1 MKNLENKNAENNSD
15 NLKWYFENEKNL
27 TILDKG
33 KKNPIVKN
41 WLDKL
46 IPYSKITEYFQN
58 GYNIGFVLSDTDLVV
73 DCDPRNYKDDIDSL
87 ELLQN
92 DLGVRLQDH
101 APTVKTGGGGFHFYF
116 SKPSDLNIN
125 EVLDKYP
132 GIEFKTEG
140 RQVCAAGSLHPSG
153 NYYKWLRND
162 IEQKELAPLLKLL
175 KRANVPHHNS
185 DSEKIR
191 NDQLAELLALLPP
204 EQFCSNDLWFPI
216 MCAAH
221 DATDGNGV
229 EEFIQWSTSDPNYA
243 NAENEIRT
251 RWNSL
256 SDKAEKYTL
265 GTILMHLH
273 KSGQNYHAILNSHD
287 FDDLPPLESD
297 SDDDIFDDDAEWESI
312 TSDNSDEEI
321 TADNFDELVF
331 GTSDCSDNTDT
342 DTDSDSSDCSDN
354 TDTDS
359 DTSDSSSSTNSDS
372 DGSDGTDD
380 IDAILEQKFKKL
392 DPAVVLGKANALDEY
407 SSDDAII
414 DAIRATMHC
423 EHLTNARAIKA
434 IAKNTDLTQGQ
445 IKAIQAEVLK
455 DDLGDLARLLAEMTL
470 RKSFNG
476 GKNLI
481 YNYNSQFWTYNGVYW
496 QTVSK
501 EYIGKFVIQNLD
513 LLRTKMTIKQSENEL
528 VTNAV
533 NLIARLKATADD
545 PLDLKCKPKPIIN
558 CLNGELWLNSK
569 GEYKFKKHKAESHL
583 INVSNVK
590 FNPKAECP
598 KYEAA
603 LRETFKK
610 LPDCEDVMRHFYEII
625 GYILHPEKRPAQ
637 FFLFRGHGSD
647 GKTTQMKIISALLGD
662 AVLPESIERFNTGN
676 FADSHATSSLVGK
689 LLVYDDDLDKNFTLP
704 DGTMKKLAEDGLIT
718 ANPKGAQPFT
728 FTKICTVVMCCN
740 GVPKTKD
747 VSRGFRRRA
756 LVVPFTRG
764 FGYDDGD
771 NDSTVNLNIADEI
784 IETELPGIL
793 NKALEGLKRLKQR
806 GYFKEPISCQ
816 DAKNIWLDSA
826 NPVAGFIRDCVE
838 VTKQYTIDKVSLNDL
853 YLAYCNY
860 CSEQNYNRVI
870 AKNSFRESCSE
881 LGITIKSNGRHHNFV
896 GIKLKAVSSDFD
908 FDNTDDFPGK
918 N

>member
-15 NLKWYFENEKNL
+15 VLKWYFENEKNL
-27 TILDKG
+27 TILAKG

-46 IPYSKITEYFQN
+46 IPYASITQYHN
-58 GYNIGFVLSDTDLVV
+58 DGYNIGFVLSDTDLVV
-73 DCDPRNYKDDIDSL
+73 DCDPRNYKDNVDSL

-101 APTVKTGGGGFHFYF
+101 APTVKTGGGGYHFYF

-140 RQVCAAGSLHPSG
+140 RQVCTAGSLHPSG
-153 NYYKWLRND
+153 NYYKWQRND

-204 EQFCSNDLWFPI
+204 EQFCSNDTWFPI

-221 DATDGNGV
+221 DATDGNGI

-265 GTILMHLH
+265 GTILMHLQ
-273 KSGQNYHAILNSHD
+273 KSGQNYHNILNSHD
-287 FDDLPPLESD
+287 FDDLPPLD
-297 SDDDIFDDDAEWESI
+297 NSDDDIFDDEELENVPSH
-312 TSDNSDEEI
+312 NSDEEI

-331 GTSDCSDNTDT
+331 GSSDTSDTSDCSSDT
-342 DTDSDSSDCSDN
+342 S
-354 TDTDS
+354 DTDS
-359 DTSDSSSSTNSDS
+359 DTSDSDTSDSSNSDS
-372 DGSDGTDD
+372 DSGTDD
-380 IDAILEQKFKKL
+380 IDEILEQKFKKL

-407 SSDDAII
+407 SSDEAII

-476 GKNLI
+476 GKDLI

-513 LLRTKMTIKQSENEL
+513 LLRKKMTIKQSENEL

-569 GEYKFKKHKAESHL
+569 GDYKFKKHKAESHL

-598 KYEAA
+598 KYDAA

-610 LPDCEDVMRHFYEII
+610 LSDCDDVIRHFYEII

-662 AVLPESIERFNTGN
+662 AVLPESIERFATGN

-747 VSRGFRRRA
+747 MSRGIRRRA
-756 LVVPFTRG
+756 QVVPFTRG
-764 FGYDDGD
+764 FGYDDED
-771 NDSTVNLNIADEI
+771 NENTVNLNIADEI

-806 GYFKEPISCQ
+806 GYFKEPQSCL
-816 DAKNIWLDSA
+816 DAKNAWLDCA
-826 NPVAGFIRDCVE
+826 NPVAAFIRDRVDI
-838 VTKQYTIDKVSLNDL
+838 TKQYTTDKIPFNDL
-853 YLAYCNY
+853 YSKFVEYCVEQNITRVATKLQFKETLNELQFNISTDCNY
-860 CSEQNYNRVI
+860 RCKVLGVKFKDIPTPADFEDLAEQY
-870 AKNSFRESCSE
+870 
-881 LGITIKSNGRHHNFV
+881 
-896 GIKLKAVSSDFD
+896 
-908 FDNTDDFPGK
+908 
-918 N
+918 

>member
-1 MKNLENKNAENNSD
+1 MKNLENKNAENNVD
-15 NLKWYFENEKNL
+15 VLKWYFENEKNL
-27 TILDKG
+27 TILAKG
-33 KKNPIVKN
+33 KKNPIIKN

-46 IPYSKITEYFQN
+46 LPYASITQYFQN
-58 GYNIGFVLSDTDLVV
+58 GYNIGFVLSHTDLVV
-73 DCDPRNYKDDIDSL
+73 DCDPRNYKDGIDSL

-92 DLGVRLQDH
+92 DLGCRLQDH
-101 APTVKTGGGGFHFYF
+101 APTVKTGGGGYHFYF

-175 KRANVPHHNS
+175 KRATVPHHNS

-191 NDQLAELLALLPP
+191 NDQLADLLALLPP

-221 DATDGNGV
+221 DATDGNGI
-229 EEFIQWSTSDPNYA
+229 EEFIAWSTSDPNYS

-265 GTILMHLH
+265 NTILMHLQ
-273 KSGQNYHAILNSHD
+273 KSGQNYHSILNSHD
-287 FDDLPPLESD
+287 FDDLPPLD
-297 SDDDIFDDDAEWESI
+297 NSDDDIFDDEELENI
-312 TSDNSDEEI
+312 PYSDEEI

-331 GTSDCSDNTDT
+331 GNSGSDTSDSSDDTSDCSD
-342 DTDSDSSDCSDN
+342 DSSDCSDN
-354 TDTDS
+354 SS
-359 DTSDSSSSTNSDS
+359 DTSDCS
-372 DGSDGTDD
+372 DGGTDD
-380 IDAILEQKFKKL
+380 IDEILEQKFKKL

-407 SSDDAII
+407 SSDEAII

-470 RKSFNG
+470 RRSFNG
-476 GKNLI
+476 GKDLI

-513 LLRTKMTIKQSENEL
+513 ALRKKMTVKQSENEL

-569 GEYKFKKHKAESHL
+569 GDYKFKKHKAESHL

-590 FNPKAECP
+590 FNPKATCP

-662 AVLPESIERFNTGN
+662 AVLPESIERFATGN

-747 VSRGFRRRA
+747 MSRGIRRRA
-756 LVVPFTRG
+756 QVVPFTRG
-764 FGYDDGD
+764 FGYDDED
-771 NDSTVNLNIADEI
+771 NENTVNLNIADEI

-806 GYFKEPISCQ
+806 GYFKEPQSCL
-816 DAKNIWLDSA
+816 DAKNAWLDCA
-826 NPVAGFIRDCVE
+826 NPVAGFIRDRVDI
-838 VTKQYTIDKVSLNDL
+838 TKHYTADKIPFNDL
-853 YLAYCNY
+853 YSKFVDYCA
-860 CSEQNYNRVI
+860 EQNITRVPTKLQFKETLNELQFNI
-870 AKNSFRESCSE
+870 STDSCYRCKV
-881 LGITIKSNGRHHNFV
+881 LGVKFKDIPTP
-896 GIKLKAVSSDFD
+896 ADFD
-908 FDNTDDFPGK
+908 DLAEAQNDEV
-918 N
+918 

>member
-1 MKNLENKNAENNSD
+1 
-15 NLKWYFENEKNL
+15 
-27 TILDKG
+27 
-33 KKNPIVKN
+33 
-41 WLDKL
+41 
-46 IPYSKITEYFQN
+46 
-58 GYNIGFVLSDTDLVV
+58 
-73 DCDPRNYKDDIDSL
+73 
-87 ELLQN
+87 
-92 DLGVRLQDH
+92 
-101 APTVKTGGGGFHFYF
+101 
-116 SKPSDLNIN
+116 
-125 EVLDKYP
+125 
-132 GIEFKTEG
+132 
-140 RQVCAAGSLHPSG
+140 
-153 NYYKWLRND
+153 
-162 IEQKELAPLLKLL
+162 
-175 KRANVPHHNS
+175 
-185 DSEKIR
+185 
-191 NDQLAELLALLPP
+191 
-204 EQFCSNDLWFPI
+204 
-216 MCAAH
+216 
-221 DATDGNGV
+221 
-229 EEFIQWSTSDPNYA
+229 
-243 NAENEIRT
+243 
-251 RWNSL
+251 
-256 SDKAEKYTL
+256 
-265 GTILMHLH
+265 
-273 KSGQNYHAILNSHD
+273 
-287 FDDLPPLESD
+287 
-297 SDDDIFDDDAEWESI
+297 
-312 TSDNSDEEI
+312 
-321 TADNFDELVF
+321 
-331 GTSDCSDNTDT
+331 
-342 DTDSDSSDCSDN
+342 
-354 TDTDS
+354 
-359 DTSDSSSSTNSDS
+359 
-372 DGSDGTDD
+372 
-380 IDAILEQKFKKL
+380 
-392 DPAVVLGKANALDEY
+392 
-407 SSDDAII
+407 
-414 DAIRATMHC
+414 
-423 EHLTNARAIKA
+423 
-434 IAKNTDLTQGQ
+434 
-445 IKAIQAEVLK
+445 
-455 DDLGDLARLLAEMTL
+455 
-470 RKSFNG
+470 
-476 GKNLI
+476 
-481 YNYNSQFWTYNGVYW
+481 
-496 QTVSK
+496 
-501 EYIGKFVIQNLD
+501 
-513 LLRTKMTIKQSENEL
+513 MTIKQSENEL

-590 FNPKAECP
+590 FNPKATCP

-784 IETELPGIL
+784 IKTELPGIL

-838 VTKQYTIDKVSLNDL
+838 ITKQYTNNKVSLNDL

-870 AKNSFRESCSE
+870 AKNSFRESCVE
-881 LGITIKSNGRHHNFV
+881 LGLTIKSNSRHHNFV

-908 FDNTDDFPGK
+908 FDTDNNSNNDDEL
-918 N
+918 

>member
-15 NLKWYFENEKNL
+15 VLKWYFENEKNL
-27 TILDKG
+27 TILAKG

-46 IPYSKITEYFQN
+46 IPYSSITQYFNN

-73 DCDPRNYKDDIDSL
+73 DCDPRNYKDNVDSL

-92 DLGVRLQDH
+92 DLGCRLQDH
-101 APTVKTGGGGFHFYF
+101 APTVRTGGGGYHFYF

-140 RQVCAAGSLHPSG
+140 RQVCTAGSLHPSG

-204 EQFCSNDLWFPI
+204 EQFCSNDTWFPI

-221 DATDGNGV
+221 DATDGNGI
-229 EEFIQWSTSDPNYA
+229 EEFINWSTSDPNYS

-265 GTILMHLH
+265 GTILMHLQ
-273 KSGQNYHAILNSHD
+273 KSGQNYHNILNSHD
-287 FDDLPPLESD
+287 FDDLPPLD
-297 SDDDIFDDDAEWESI
+297 NSDDDIFDDEELENI
-312 TSDNSDEEI
+312 PHSDDEI

-331 GTSDCSDNTDT
+331 GNSS
-342 DTDSDSSDCSDN
+342 DTDSDSDSDSD
-354 TDTDS
+354 TSDS
-359 DTSDSSSSTNSDS
+359 DTSDSSNTDS
-372 DGSDGTDD
+372 DNGTDD
-380 IDAILEQKFKKL
+380 IDEILEQKFKKL

-407 SSDDAII
+407 SSDEAII

-476 GKNLI
+476 GKDLI

-496 QTVSK
+496 QTVSR

-569 GEYKFKKHKAESHL
+569 GDYKFKKHKAESHL

-590 FNPKAECP
+590 FNPKATCP
-598 KYEAA
+598 KYDAA

-838 VTKQYTIDKVSLNDL
+838 VTKQYTNNKVSLNDL

-870 AKNSFRESCSE
+870 AKNSFRESCVE
-881 LGITIKSNGRHHNFV
+881 LGLTIKSNSRHHNFV

-908 FDNTDDFPGK
+908 FDTDNNSNNDDEL
-918 N
+918 

>member
-15 NLKWYFENEKNL
+15 VLKWYFENEKNL
-27 TILDKG
+27 TILAKKG
-33 KKNPIVKN
+33 KNPIVKN

-46 IPYSKITEYFQN
+46 IPYSTITQYHN
-58 GYNIGFVLSDTDLVV
+58 DGYNIGFVLSDTDLVV
-73 DCDPRNYKDDIDSL
+73 DCDPRNYKDGIDSL

-92 DLGVRLQDH
+92 DLGCRLQDH
-101 APTVKTGGGGFHFYF
+101 APTVKTGGGGYHFYF

-140 RQVCAAGSLHPSG
+140 RQVCTAGSLHPSG
-153 NYYKWLRND
+153 NYYEWLRND
-162 IEQKELAPLLKLL
+162 IEQKELSPLLKLL
-175 KRANVPHHNS
+175 KRANVPHRNS

-191 NDQLAELLALLPP
+191 NDQLAELLQLLPP

-221 DATDGNGV
+221 DATDGNGI

-265 GTILMHLH
+265 GTILMHLQ
-273 KSGQNYHAILNSHD
+273 KSGQNYHNILNSHD
-287 FDDLPPLESD
+287 FDDLPPLECD
-297 SDDDIFDDDAEWESI
+297 SDDDIFDDEEL
-312 TSDNSDEEI
+312 DNSDEEI

-331 GTSDCSDNTDT
+331 GSSDCDT
-342 DTDSDSSDCSDN
+342 SDSSDNSDS
-354 TDTDS
+354 S
-359 DTSDSSSSTNSDS
+359 DTSDSDNSDS
-372 DGSDGTDD
+372 SDTSDSDGTDD
-380 IDAILEQKFKKL
+380 IDEILEQKFKKL

-496 QTVSK
+496 QTVSR

-569 GEYKFKKHKAESHL
+569 GDYKFKKHKAESHL

-590 FNPKAECP
+590 FNPKATCP
-598 KYEAA
+598 KYDAA

-662 AVLPESIERFNTGN
+662 AVLPESIERFATGN

-747 VSRGFRRRA
+747 MSRGIRRRA
-756 LVVPFTRG
+756 QVVPFTRG
-764 FGYDDGD
+764 FGYDDED
-771 NDSTVNLNIADEI
+771 NENTVNLNIADEI

-806 GYFKEPISCQ
+806 GYFKEPQSCL
-816 DAKNIWLDSA
+816 DAKNSWLDCA
-826 NPVAGFIRDCVE
+826 NPVAGFIRDRVDI
-838 VTKQYTIDKVSLNDL
+838 TKHYTTDKIPFNDL
-853 YLAYCNY
+853 YSKFVDYCA
-860 CSEQNYNRVI
+860 EQNILRVPTKI
-870 AKNSFRESCSE
+870 QFKETLNE
-881 LGITIKSNGRHHNFV
+881 LQFKISTDNKYRCKVLGVAFKDIPTPADFED
-896 GIKLKAVSSDFD
+896 LAEEQSDEI
-908 FDNTDDFPGK
+908 
-918 N
+918 

>member
-1 MKNLENKNAENNSD
+1 MTNSANNSD
-15 NLKWYFENEKNL
+15 ALKWYFENEKNL
-27 TILDKG
+27 TILAKG
-33 KKNPIVKN
+33 QKNPIIKN
-41 WLDKL
+41 WLDRL
-46 IPYSKITEYFQN
+46 LPYSTITQYHN
-58 GYNIGFVLSDTDLVV
+58 DGYNIGFVLSDTDLVV
-73 DCDPRNYKDDIDSL
+73 DCDPRNYKDGIDSL

-101 APTVKTGGGGFHFYF
+101 APTVKTGGGGYHFYF

-175 KRANVPHHNS
+175 KRATVPHHNS

-191 NDQLAELLALLPP
+191 NDQLAELLSLLPP
-204 EQFCSNDLWFPI
+204 EQFSSNDLWFPI

-221 DATDGNGV
+221 DATDGNGI
-229 EEFIQWSTSDPNYA
+229 EEFIQWSISDPNYA

-265 GTILMHLH
+265 GTILMHLQ
-273 KSGQNYHAILNSHD
+273 KSGQNYHNILNSHD
-287 FDDLPPLESD
+287 FDDLPPLDSD
-297 SDDDIFDDDAEWESI
+297 SDDDIFDDEEL
-312 TSDNSDEEI
+312 DNSDDEEI
-321 TADNFDELVF
+321 TEDNFDRLVF
-331 GTSDCSDNTDT
+331 GDDS
-342 DTDSDSSDCSDN
+342 DSDSSDSDSIN
-354 TDTDS
+354 TDDNSSNTDS
-359 DTSDSSSSTNSDS
+359 DTSDSSNSDS
-372 DGSDGTDD
+372 DNGTDD
-380 IDAILEQKFKKL
+380 IDEILEQKFKKL

-423 EHLTNARAIKA
+423 EHLTTARAIKA

-496 QTVSK
+496 QTVSR

-513 LLRTKMTIKQSENEL
+513 FLRTKMTIKQSENEL

-590 FNPKAECP
+590 FTPKATCP
-598 KYEAA
+598 KYDAA
-603 LRETFKK
+603 LKETFKK
-610 LPDCEDVMRHFYEII
+610 LPDCEDVIRHFYEII

-764 FGYDDGD
+764 FGYDDDD
-771 NDSTVNLNIADEI
+771 NENTVNLNIADEI

-806 GYFKEPISCQ
+806 GYFREPISCQ

-838 VTKQYTIDKVSLNDL
+838 ITKQYTNNKVSLNDL

-860 CSEQNYNRVI
+860 CSEQNYNHVI
-870 AKNSFRESCSE
+870 AKNSFRESCVE
-881 LGITIKSNGRHHNFV
+881 LGLTIKSNSRHHNFV

-908 FDNTDDFPGK
+908 FDTDNNSNNDDEL
-918 N
+918 

>member
-1 MKNLENKNAENNSD
+1 
-15 NLKWYFENEKNL
+15 
-27 TILDKG
+27 
-33 KKNPIVKN
+33 
-41 WLDKL
+41 
-46 IPYSKITEYFQN
+46 
-58 GYNIGFVLSDTDLVV
+58 
-73 DCDPRNYKDDIDSL
+73 
-87 ELLQN
+87 
-92 DLGVRLQDH
+92 
-101 APTVKTGGGGFHFYF
+101 
-116 SKPSDLNIN
+116 
-125 EVLDKYP
+125 
-132 GIEFKTEG
+132 
-140 RQVCAAGSLHPSG
+140 
-153 NYYKWLRND
+153 
-162 IEQKELAPLLKLL
+162 
-175 KRANVPHHNS
+175 
-185 DSEKIR
+185 
-191 NDQLAELLALLPP
+191 
-204 EQFCSNDLWFPI
+204 
-216 MCAAH
+216 
-221 DATDGNGV
+221 
-229 EEFIQWSTSDPNYA
+229 
-243 NAENEIRT
+243 
-251 RWNSL
+251 
-256 SDKAEKYTL
+256 
-265 GTILMHLH
+265 
-273 KSGQNYHAILNSHD
+273 
-287 FDDLPPLESD
+287 
-297 SDDDIFDDDAEWESI
+297 
-312 TSDNSDEEI
+312 
-321 TADNFDELVF
+321 
-331 GTSDCSDNTDT
+331 
-342 DTDSDSSDCSDN
+342 
-354 TDTDS
+354 
-359 DTSDSSSSTNSDS
+359 
-372 DGSDGTDD
+372 
-380 IDAILEQKFKKL
+380 
-392 DPAVVLGKANALDEY
+392 
-407 SSDDAII
+407 
-414 DAIRATMHC
+414 MHC

-513 LLRTKMTIKQSENEL
+513 ALRKKMTVKQSENEL

-590 FNPKAECP
+590 FNPKATCP
-598 KYEAA
+598 KYDAA

-610 LPDCEDVMRHFYEII
+610 LPDCDDVMRHFYEII

-662 AVLPESIERFNTGN
+662 AVLPESIERFATGN

-747 VSRGFRRRA
+747 MSRGIRRRA
-756 LVVPFTRG
+756 QVVPFTRG
-764 FGYDDGD
+764 FGYDDED
-771 NDSTVNLNIADEI
+771 NENTVNLNIADEI

-806 GYFKEPISCQ
+806 GYFKEPQSCL
-816 DAKNIWLDSA
+816 DAKNAWLDCA
-826 NPVAGFIRDCVE
+826 NPVAGFIRDRVDI
-838 VTKQYTIDKVSLNDL
+838 TKHYTTDKIPFNDL
-853 YLAYCNY
+853 YSKFVDYCAEQNILRVPTKIQFKETLNELQFKISTDCNY
-860 CSEQNYNRVI
+860 RCKV
-870 AKNSFRESCSE
+870 
-881 LGITIKSNGRHHNFV
+881 LGVAFKDIPTP
-896 GIKLKAVSSDFD
+896 ADFD
-908 FDNTDDFPGK
+908 DLAEESDTI
-918 N
+918 

>member
-1 MKNLENKNAENNSD
+1 MTNLTD
-15 NLKWYFENEKNL
+15 NTDVLKWYFENEKNL
-27 TILDKG
+27 TILAKG

-46 IPYSKITEYFQN
+46 LPYSTITQYHN
-58 GYNIGFVLSDTDLVV
+58 DGYNIGFVLSDTDLVV
-73 DCDPRNYKDDIDSL
+73 DCDPRNYKDNIDSL

-92 DLGVRLQDH
+92 DLGCRLQDH
-101 APTVKTGGGGFHFYF
+101 APTVKTGGGGYHFYF

-140 RQVCAAGSLHPSG
+140 RQVCAAGSLHPNG
-153 NYYKWLRND
+153 NYYTWLRND

-191 NDQLAELLALLPP
+191 NDQLAELLQLLPP

-221 DATDGNGV
+221 DATDGNGI
-229 EEFIQWSTSDPNYA
+229 EEFVAWSTSDPNYS

-265 GTILMHLH
+265 GTILMHLQ
-273 KSGQNYHAILNSHD
+273 KSGQNYHNILNSHD
-287 FDDLPPLESD
+287 FDDLPPLD
-297 SDDDIFDDDAEWESI
+297 NSDDDIFDDEEL
-312 TSDNSDEEI
+312 DNSDDEEI

-331 GTSDCSDNTDT
+331 GNSDTDT
-342 DTDSDSSDCSDN
+342 DTD

-359 DTSDSSSSTNSDS
+359 DTSDSDTSDS
-372 DGSDGTDD
+372 DTSDSSNTDSGTDD
-380 IDAILEQKFKKL
+380 IDEILEQKFKKL

-470 RKSFNG
+470 RKRFNG

-496 QTVSK
+496 QTVSR

-590 FNPKAECP
+590 FNPKATCP
-598 KYEAA
+598 KYDAA

-806 GYFKEPISCQ
+806 GYFREPISCQ

-838 VTKQYTIDKVSLNDL
+838 VTKQYTNNKVSLNDL

-870 AKNSFRESCSE
+870 AKNSFRESCVE
-881 LGITIKSNGRHHNFV
+881 LGLTIKSNSRHHNFV

-908 FDNTDDFPGK
+908 FDTDNNSNNDDEL
-918 N
+918 

>member
-1 MKNLENKNAENNSD
+1 MTNSANNVD
-15 NLKWYFENEKNL
+15 VLKWYFENEKNL
-27 TILDKG
+27 TILAKG

-46 IPYSKITEYFQN
+46 IPYSSITQYFQN

-73 DCDPRNYKDDIDSL
+73 DCDPRNYKDGIDSL

-92 DLGVRLQDH
+92 DLGCRLQDH

-191 NDQLAELLALLPP
+191 NDQLAELLQLLPP
-204 EQFCSNDLWFPI
+204 EQFCSNDTWFPI

-221 DATDGNGV
+221 DATDGNGI
-229 EEFIQWSTSDPNYA
+229 EEFIQWSTSDPNYS

-265 GTILMHLH
+265 GTILMHLQ
-273 KSGQNYHAILNSHD
+273 KSGQNYHNILNSHD
-287 FDDLPPLESD
+287 FDDLPPLD
-297 SDDDIFDDDAEWESI
+297 NNDDDIFDDEEL
-312 TSDNSDEEI
+312 DNFDDEEI
-321 TADNFDELVF
+321 TEDNFDELVF
-331 GTSDCSDNTDT
+331 GSSDTSDSDN
-342 DTDSDSSDCSDN
+342 
-354 TDTDS
+354 TDS
-359 DTSDSSSSTNSDS
+359 DTSDTSDTSDSSDTSDTSDTSDSSNSD
-372 DGSDGTDD
+372 SDGTDD

-407 SSDDAII
+407 SSDEAII

-470 RKSFNG
+470 RRSFNG
-476 GKNLI
+476 GKDLI

-501 EYIGKFVIQNLD
+501 EYIGKFVIKNLD
-513 LLRTKMTIKQSENEL
+513 ELRKKMTVKQSENEL

-569 GEYKFKKHKAESHL
+569 GDYKFKKHKAESHL

-590 FNPKAECP
+590 FNPKATCP

-806 GYFKEPISCQ
+806 GYFQEPLSCQ
-816 DAKNIWLDSA
+816 EAKNTWLNAA
-826 NPVAGFIRDCVE
+826 NPITGFIRDRIE
-838 VTKQYTIDKVSLNDL
+838 ITKHYTNDKIPFNDL
-853 YLAYCNY
+853 YCSFVDY
-860 CSEQNYNRVI
+860 CSEQNILRVPTKLQFKETLNELQFCI
-870 AKNSFRESCSE
+870 ATDSCYRCKV
-881 LGITIKSNGRHHNFV
+881 LGVKFKIVPTP
-896 GIKLKAVSSDFD
+896 ADFD
-908 FDNTDDFPGK
+908 DLAEAHNDEV
-918 N
+918 

>member
-1 MKNLENKNAENNSD
+1 MKNLETNTD
-15 NLKWYFENEKNL
+15 VLKWYFENEKNL
-27 TILDKG
+27 TILAKG

-46 IPYSKITEYFQN
+46 IPYASITQYFQN

-73 DCDPRNYKDDIDSL
+73 DCDPRNYKDGIDSL

-92 DLGVRLQDH
+92 DLGCRLQDH
-101 APTVKTGGGGFHFYF
+101 APTVKTGGGGYHFYF

-153 NYYKWLRND
+153 NYYTWLHND

-175 KRANVPHHNS
+175 KRANVPHRNS

-204 EQFCSNDLWFPI
+204 EQFCSNDTWFPI

-221 DATDGNGV
+221 DATDGNGI
-229 EEFIQWSTSDPNYA
+229 EEFIAWSTSDPNYS

-265 GTILMHLH
+265 GTILMHLQ

-297 SDDDIFDDDAEWESI
+297 SDDDIFDDEEIESVPH
-312 TSDNSDEEI
+312 SDEEI

-331 GTSDCSDNTDT
+331 GTSDSS
-342 DTDSDSSDCSDN
+342 DSDSDTPDNSDSTN
-354 TDTDS
+354 TDS
-359 DTSDSSSSTNSDS
+359 DTSDTSDSANTDSSDS
-372 DGSDGTDD
+372 DNGTDD
-380 IDAILEQKFKKL
+380 IDAILEEKFKKL

-476 GKNLI
+476 GKDLI

-496 QTVSK
+496 QTVSR
-501 EYIGKFVIQNLD
+501 EYIGKFVIKNLD

-590 FNPKAECP
+590 FNPKATCP
-598 KYEAA
+598 KYDAA

-784 IETELPGIL
+784 IKTELPGIL

-838 VTKQYTIDKVSLNDL
+838 ITKQYTNNKVSLNDL

-870 AKNSFRESCSE
+870 AKNSFRESCVE
-881 LGITIKSNGRHHNFV
+881 LGLTIKSNSRHHNFV

-908 FDNTDDFPGK
+908 FDTDNNSNNDDEL
-918 N
+918 

>member
-15 NLKWYFENEKNL
+15 VLKWYFENEKNL
-27 TILDKG
+27 TILAKG

-46 IPYSKITEYFQN
+46 IPYSSITEYFRN

-73 DCDPRNYKDDIDSL
+73 DCDPRNYKDGIDSL
-87 ELLQN
+87 DLLQN

-116 SKPSDLNIN
+116 SKPAGLNIN

-140 RQVCAAGSLHPSG
+140 RQVCTAGSLHPSG
-153 NYYKWLRND
+153 NYYQWLRND

-175 KRANVPHHNS
+175 KRATVPHRNS

-191 NDQLAELLALLPP
+191 NDQLSELLALLPP

-221 DATDGNGV
+221 DATDGNGI
-229 EEFIQWSTSDPNYA
+229 EEFINWSISDPNYA

-265 GTILMHLH
+265 GTILMHLQ
-273 KSGQNYHAILNSHD
+273 KSGQNYHSILNSHD
-287 FDDLPPLESD
+287 FDDLPPLD
-297 SDDDIFDDDAEWESI
+297 NSDDDIFDDDELEDI
-312 TSDNSDEEI
+312 PHSDEDI
-321 TADNFDELVF
+321 TEDNFDELVF
-331 GTSDCSDNTDT
+331 G
-342 DTDSDSSDCSDN
+342 SS
-354 TDTDS
+354 DS
-359 DTSDSSSSTNSDS
+359 DTSDTDSDNSDTS
-372 DGSDGTDD
+372 DTSDSGSLDSSNTDSDNGTDD
-380 IDAILEQKFKKL
+380 IDAILEEKFKKL

-496 QTVSK
+496 QTVSR

-569 GEYKFKKHKAESHL
+569 GDYKFKKHKAESHL

-590 FNPKAECP
+590 FNPKATCP
-598 KYEAA
+598 KYDAA

-662 AVLPESIERFNTGN
+662 AVLPESIERFATGN

-747 VSRGFRRRA
+747 MSRGIRRRA
-756 LVVPFTRG
+756 QVVPFTRG
-764 FGYDDGD
+764 FGYDDED
-771 NDSTVNLNIADEI
+771 NENTVNLNIADEI

-806 GYFKEPISCQ
+806 GYFKEPISCL
-816 DAKNIWLDSA
+816 DAKNAWLDCA
-826 NPVAGFIRDCVE
+826 NPVAGFIRDRVD
-838 VTKQYTIDKVSLNDL
+838 VTKHYTTDKIPFNDL
-853 YLAYCNY
+853 YSKFVDYCA
-860 CSEQNYNRVI
+860 EQNILRVPTKI
-870 AKNSFRESCSE
+870 QFKETLNELQFNISTDSCYRCKV
-881 LGITIKSNGRHHNFV
+881 LGVKFKDIPTP
-896 GIKLKAVSSDFD
+896 ADFD
-908 FDNTDDFPGK
+908 DLAEESDEI
-918 N
+918 

>member
-15 NLKWYFENEKNL
+15 VLKWYFENEKNL
-27 TILDKG
+27 TILAKG
-33 KKNPIVKN
+33 QKNPIIKN

-46 IPYSKITEYFQN
+46 LPYSSITEYFQN

-73 DCDPRNYKDDIDSL
+73 DCDPRNYKDNIDSL

-101 APTVKTGGGGFHFYF
+101 APTVRTGGGGFHFYF

-175 KRANVPHHNS
+175 KRATVPHHNS

-191 NDQLAELLALLPP
+191 NDQLADLLALLPP
-204 EQFCSNDLWFPI
+204 EQFCSNDTWFPI

-265 GTILMHLH
+265 GTILMHLQ
-273 KSGQNYHAILNSHD
+273 KSGQNYHSILNSHD
-287 FDDLPPLESD
+287 FDDLPPLDSD
-297 SDDDIFDDDAEWESI
+297 SDDDIFDDDAEWESVP
-312 TSDNSDEEI
+312 SHNDEEI

-331 GTSDCSDNTDT
+331 GNS
-342 DTDSDSSDCSDN
+342 DSDSSDSDSS
-354 TDTDS
+354 DTSDTS
-359 DTSDSSSSTNSDS
+359 DTSDSSNTDS
-372 DGSDGTDD
+372 DGGTDD
-380 IDAILEQKFKKL
+380 IDEILEQKFKKL

-407 SSDDAII
+407 SSDEAII

-496 QTVSK
+496 QTVSR

-590 FNPKAECP
+590 FNPKATCP

-838 VTKQYTIDKVSLNDL
+838 ITKQYTNNKVSLNDL

-870 AKNSFRESCSE
+870 AKNSFRESCVE
-881 LGITIKSNGRHHNFV
+881 LGLTMKSNSRHHNFV

-908 FDNTDDFPGK
+908 FDNSNNDDEL
-918 N
+918 

>member
-27 TILDKG
+27 TILAKG
-33 KKNPIVKN
+33 AKNPIVKN

-46 IPYSKITEYFQN
+46 ISYSSITEYFQN

-73 DCDPRNYKDDIDSL
+73 DCDPRNYKDGIDSL

-92 DLGVRLQDH
+92 DLGCRLQDH
-101 APTVKTGGGGFHFYF
+101 APTVRTGGGGFHFYF

-140 RQVCAAGSLHPSG
+140 RQVCTAGSLHPSG
-153 NYYKWLRND
+153 NYYKWQRND

-265 GTILMHLH
+265 GTILMHLQ
-273 KSGQNYHAILNSHD
+273 KSGQNYHNILNSHD
-287 FDDLPPLESD
+287 FDDLPPLD
-297 SDDDIFDDDAEWESI
+297 NSDDDIFDDEELENLQH
-312 TSDNSDEEI
+312 SDDEI

-331 GTSDCSDNTDT
+331 GNSGSD
-342 DTDSDSSDCSDN
+342 DTDSSDTS
-354 TDTDS
+354 DS
-359 DTSDSSSSTNSDS
+359 DTSDTSDTDTSDS
-372 DGSDGTDD
+372 SNTDSDGTDD
-380 IDAILEQKFKKL
+380 IDEILEQKFKKL

-496 QTVSK
+496 QTVSR

-569 GEYKFKKHKAESHL
+569 GDYKFKKHKAESHL

-590 FNPKAECP
+590 FNPKATCP

-806 GYFKEPISCQ
+806 GYFREPISCQ

-838 VTKQYTIDKVSLNDL
+838 VTKQYTNNKVSLNDL

-870 AKNSFRESCSE
+870 AKNSFRESCVE
-881 LGITIKSNGRHHNFV
+881 LGLTIKSNSRHHNFV

-908 FDNTDDFPGK
+908 FDTDNNSNNDDEL
-918 N
+918 

>member
-1 MKNLENKNAENNSD
+1 MKNLENNANSTD
-15 NLKWYFENEKNL
+15 VLNWYFENEKNL
-27 TILDKG
+27 TILAKG

-46 IPYSKITEYFQN
+46 LPYSSITQYFQD
-58 GYNIGFVLSDTDLVV
+58 GYNVGFVLSDTDLVV
-73 DCDPRNYKDDIDSL
+73 DCDPRNYKDGIDSL
-87 ELLQN
+87 DLLQN

-175 KRANVPHHNS
+175 KRANVPHRNS

-204 EQFCSNDLWFPI
+204 EQFCSNDTWFPI

-221 DATDGNGV
+221 DATDGNGI
-229 EEFIQWSTSDPNYA
+229 EEFISWSTSDPNYS

-265 GTILMHLH
+265 GTILMHLQ

-287 FDDLPPLESD
+287 FDDLPPLD
-297 SDDDIFDDDAEWESI
+297 NSDDDIFDDEEL
-312 TSDNSDEEI
+312 DNFDDEEI
-321 TADNFDELVF
+321 TEDNFDELVF
-331 GTSDCSDNTDT
+331 GSSDSDCSDNSDSAN
-342 DTDSDSSDCSDN
+342 TDSDS
-354 TDTDS
+354 
-359 DTSDSSSSTNSDS
+359 
-372 DGSDGTDD
+372 GTDD
-380 IDAILEQKFKKL
+380 IDAILEEKFKKL
-392 DPAVVLGKANALDEY
+392 DSAVVLGKANALDEY

-496 QTVSK
+496 QTVSR

-590 FNPKAECP
+590 FNPKATCP
-598 KYEAA
+598 KYEAV

-662 AVLPESIERFNTGN
+662 AVLPESIERFATGN

-689 LLVYDDDLDKNFTLP
+689 LLVYDDDLGKNFTLP

-747 VSRGFRRRA
+747 MSRGIRRRA
-756 LVVPFTRG
+756 QVVPFTRG

-771 NDSTVNLNIADEI
+771 NDNTINLNIADEI

-806 GYFKEPISCQ
+806 GYFKEPRSCRE
-816 DAKNIWLDSA
+816 AKDSWLDAA
-826 NPVAGFIRDCVE
+826 NPVAGFIRDRVE
-838 VTKQYTIDKVSLNDL
+838 VTKHYTTDKIPFNDL
-853 YLAYCNY
+853 YSKFVEHCA
-860 CSEQNYNRVI
+860 EQNIQRV
-870 AKNSFRESCSE
+870 ATKLQFKETLNE
-881 LGITIKSNGRHHNFV
+881 LQFNISTD
-896 GIKLKAVSSDFD
+896 SSYRCKVLGVVFKDIPTTADFED
-908 FDNTDDFPGK
+908 LAEVNDEI
-918 N
+918 

>member
-1 MKNLENKNAENNSD
+1 MTNLTDNSD

-27 TILDKG
+27 TILDKR

-46 IPYSKITEYFQN
+46 IPYSKITEYSRN

-73 DCDPRNYKDDIDSL
+73 DCDPRNYKDGIDSL

-92 DLGVRLQDH
+92 DLGCRLQDHAPTVKTGDLGCRLQDH

-175 KRANVPHHNS
+175 KRANAPHHNS

-191 NDQLAELLALLPP
+191 NDQLADLLALLPP

-265 GTILMHLH
+265 GTILMHLQ
-273 KSGQNYHAILNSHD
+273 KSGQNYHSILNSHD
-287 FDDLPPLESD
+287 FDDLPPLD
-297 SDDDIFDDDAEWESI
+297 NSDDDIFDDEEI
-312 TSDNSDEEI
+312 TEDNFDDEEI
-321 TADNFDELVF
+321 TEDNFDELVF
-331 GTSDCSDNTDT
+331 GTSDT
-342 DTDSDSSDCSDN
+342 SDS
-354 TDTDS
+354 DS
-359 DTSDSSSSTNSDS
+359 DTSDSDTSDSDTSDSTNS
-372 DGSDGTDD
+372 GSDSGTDD
-380 IDAILEQKFKKL
+380 IDEILEQKFKKL

-496 QTVSK
+496 QTVSR

-513 LLRTKMTIKQSENEL
+513 LLRKKMTIKQSENEL

-569 GEYKFKKHKAESHL
+569 GDYKFKKHKAESHL

-590 FNPKAECP
+590 FNPKATCP

-610 LPDCEDVMRHFYEII
+610 LPDCDDVMRHFYEII

-662 AVLPESIERFNTGN
+662 AVLPESIERFATGN

-747 VSRGFRRRA
+747 MSRGIRRRA
-756 LVVPFTRG
+756 QVVPFTRG
-764 FGYDDGD
+764 FGYDDED
-771 NDSTVNLNIADEI
+771 NENTVKSLFHVL
-784 IETELPGIL
+784 TQKTHGLTVPIL
-793 NKALEGLKRLKQR
+793 
-806 GYFKEPISCQ
+806 
-816 DAKNIWLDSA
+816 
-826 NPVAGFIRDCVE
+826 
-838 VTKQYTIDKVSLNDL
+838 
-853 YLAYCNY
+853 
-860 CSEQNYNRVI
+860 
-870 AKNSFRESCSE
+870 
-881 LGITIKSNGRHHNFV
+881 
-896 GIKLKAVSSDFD
+896 
-908 FDNTDDFPGK
+908 
-918 N
+918 

>member
-1 MKNLENKNAENNSD
+1 MTNSANNSD
-15 NLKWYFENEKNL
+15 VLKWYFENEKNL
-27 TILDKG
+27 TILDKR
-33 KKNPIVKN
+33 KKNPIIKN

-46 IPYSKITEYFQN
+46 IPYASITEYFKN

-73 DCDPRNYKDDIDSL
+73 DCDPRNYKDGIDSL

-140 RQVCAAGSLHPSG
+140 RQVCAAGSLHPNG
-153 NYYKWLRND
+153 NYYTWLRND
-162 IEQKELAPLLKLL
+162 IEQKELSPLLKLL
-175 KRANVPHHNS
+175 KRANIPHHNS

-221 DATDGNGV
+221 DATDGNGI
-229 EEFIQWSTSDPNYA
+229 EEFIQWSISDPNYS

-265 GTILMHLH
+265 GTILMHLQ
-273 KSGQNYHAILNSHD
+273 KSGQNYHNILNSHD
-287 FDDLPPLESD
+287 FDDLPPLD
-297 SDDDIFDDDAEWESI
+297 NSDDDIFDEEL
-312 TSDNSDEEI
+312 DNFDDEEI
-321 TADNFDELVF
+321 TEDNFDELVF
-331 GTSDCSDNTDT
+331 GSSDSDTSDSDTSDCSDNS
-342 DTDSDSSDCSDN
+342 SDSSDCSDN
-354 TDTDS
+354 S
-359 DTSDSSSSTNSDS
+359 SDSTNTD
-372 DGSDGTDD
+372 SDGTDD
-380 IDAILEQKFKKL
+380 IDEILEQKFKKL

-407 SSDDAII
+407 SSDEAII

-470 RKSFNG
+470 RRSFNG
-476 GKNLI
+476 GKDLI

-501 EYIGKFVIQNLD
+501 EYIGKFVIKNLD
-513 LLRTKMTIKQSENEL
+513 ELRKKMTVKQSENEL

-569 GEYKFKKHKAESHL
+569 GDYKFKKHKAESHL

-590 FNPKAECP
+590 FNPKATCP

-806 GYFKEPISCQ
+806 GYFQEPLSCQ
-816 DAKNIWLDSA
+816 EAKNTWLNAA
-826 NPVAGFIRDCVE
+826 NPITGFIRDRIE
-838 VTKQYTIDKVSLNDL
+838 ITKHYTNDKIPFNDL
-853 YLAYCNY
+853 YCSFVDY
-860 CSEQNYNRVI
+860 CSEQNILRVPTKLQFKETLNELQFCI
-870 AKNSFRESCSE
+870 ATDSCYRCKV
-881 LGITIKSNGRHHNFV
+881 LGVKFKIVPTP
-896 GIKLKAVSSDFD
+896 ADFD
-908 FDNTDDFPGK
+908 DLAEAQNDEV
-918 N
+918 